1 MFGQGSKHVGF
12 TGPGNGPGRHLGP
25 CGCTRFPQELGSM
38 ATLEAVVSEGHT
50 EVMLRLNDS
59 RKSNEDKKQTIEK
72 WLNIL
77 LPQMYVYVQNVYDH
91 SPYTQTEVSL
101 ANACRQI
108 MLKFLFKRLL
118 IELTLARNC
127 HVLI

>member
-1 MFGQGSKHVGF
+1 
-12 TGPGNGPGRHLGP
+12 
-25 CGCTRFPQELGSM
+25 M

-72 WLNIL
+72 WLTIL